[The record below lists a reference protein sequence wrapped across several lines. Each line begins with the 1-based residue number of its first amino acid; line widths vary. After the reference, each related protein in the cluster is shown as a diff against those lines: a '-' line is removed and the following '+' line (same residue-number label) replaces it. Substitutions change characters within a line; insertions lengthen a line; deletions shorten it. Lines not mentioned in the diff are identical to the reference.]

1 VILVDDG
8 LATGAT
14 MRAAARSVRKGH
26 PTQLILAVPVGSREA
41 CSSLQA
47 EADRVVC
54 LSQPEPFGAVGLYYA
69 HFEPTDDD
77 EVRRILA
84 EARDRH
90 EGPQKW
96 PAQGSEKLTRSL
108 GTGVR

>member
-1 VILVDDG
+1 
-8 LATGAT
+8 
-14 MRAAARSVRKGH
+14 MRAAARSVRKGY

-54 LSQPEPFGAVGLYYA
+54 LSQPDPFWAVGLYYA
-69 HFEPTDDD
+69 HFEPTEDD

-84 EARDRH
+84 EAH
-90 EGPQKW
+90 SHPTEPGESAPSGTEGP
-96 PAQGSEKLTRSL
+96 AQAATTISGR
-108 GTGVR
+108 GNR